1 MANQE
6 VKRAK
11 FVRLAESRT
20 TKALN
25 AIRVIG
31 NLSNRINYS
40 YTASDI
46 EQIFGALQKE
56 LDDCRQRFA
65 AVPEEESQTFF
76 KLSAE

>member
-1 MANQE
+1 MATQE

-40 YTASDI
+40 YAPEDI
-46 EQIFGALQKE
+46 DQIFGALQKE
-56 LDDCRQRFA
+56 IDECRQRFST
-65 AVPEEESQTFF
+65 VPEEEHQVVFR
-76 KLSAE
+76 LSSE

>member
-40 YTASDI
+40 YAPEDI
-46 EQIFGALQKE
+46 DQIFGALQKE

-65 AVPEEESQTFF
+65 TVPEEESQTFF

>member
-11 FVRLAESRT
+11 FVRLAESCT

-65 AVPEEESQTFF
+65 AVPEEESLTVF